1 MNGAFAHPDM
11 EPSSLATA
19 KKFEVPPILRKRL
32 EEMRLR
38 MGMTQK
44 ELARKLGISAPYL
57 NEIMTGKKSGRRKII
72 DFAKRLG
79 VSVEHLTEDQLL
91 IPVVAELTATD
102 GFRGN
107 EEHCLDFIDI
117 THLPGITKETARK
130 CYALRVHGDSMVPF
144 QKHGDLL
151 IVERESFERVKPG
164 DKVVFHNRKL
174 SYLRYVELKGEI
186 LVLRPLNFNL
196 PPQTE
201 NKGNLFNLDKVV
213 YIIPA

>member
-1 MNGAFAHPDM
+1 
-11 EPSSLATA
+11 
-19 KKFEVPPILRKRL
+19 
-32 EEMRLR
+32 

-79 VSVEHLTEDQLL
+79 VSVENLTEDQLL
-91 IPVVAELTATD
+91 IPVVAELTATE
-102 GFRGN
+102 GFRAN
-107 EEHCLDFIDI
+107 EDQCLDFIDI
-117 THLPGITKETARK
+117 TYLPGINKETARK
-130 CYALRVHGDSMVPF
+130 CYALRVRGDSMVPF

-151 IVERESFERVKPG
+151 IAERASFERVKPG
-164 DKVVFHNRKL
+164 DKVVFHHRQL
-174 SYLRYVELKGEI
+174 SYLRYVELMGET

-201 NKGNLFNLDKVV
+201 SKGNLFNLDKVV

>member
-1 MNGAFAHPDM
+1 
-11 EPSSLATA
+11 
-19 KKFEVPPILRKRL
+19 
-32 EEMRLR
+32 MRLR

-72 DFAKRLG
+72 DFARRLG
-79 VSVEHLTEDQLL
+79 VSVENLTEDQLL
-91 IPVVAELTATD
+91 IPVVAELTATE
-102 GFRGN
+102 GFRDN
-107 EEHCLDFIDI
+107 EDQCLDFIDI
-117 THLPGITKETARK
+117 SYLPGITKETARK
-130 CYALRVHGDSMVPF
+130 CYGLRVRGDSMVPF

-151 IVERESFERVKPG
+151 IAERQSSERVKPG
-164 DKVVFHNRKL
+164 DKVVFHHHEL
-174 SYLRYVELKGEI
+174 SYLRYVELMGDT